1 MTRAFKALLLSYA
14 VNTKSLGEIITEQR
28 TEYYHYADD
37 ARSFPGLVAAG
48 PGLWEILKDR

>member
-1 MTRAFKALLLSYA
+1 MTPFKALFLSYA
-14 VNTKSLGEIITEQR
+14 VNTKSLGEIITGHR

-48 PGLWEILKDR
+48 PDPWKILKDR

>member
-1 MTRAFKALLLSYA
+1 MTPFKALFLSYA
-14 VNTKSLGEIITEQR
+14 VNTKSLGEIITGHR

-48 PGLWEILKDR
+48 PGPWKILKDR